1 MASLIMNAANAAS
14 IKGIFFCNSA
24 RFPKIVLLSAS
35 STPVSLAIHE
45 TPVTVIHFNAS
56 HTNPIIGERNLP
68 TVLIAFTTLSAN
80 PSILGR

>member
-1 MASLIMNAANAAS
+1 MNAANAAS
-14 IKGIFFCNSA
+14 INGIFFCISA
-24 RFPKIVLLSAS
+24 IFPRIVLLSAS
-35 STPVSLAIHE
+35 SLSEPVSLAIHE
-45 TPVTVIHFNAS
+45 TPVPTIHFNAS